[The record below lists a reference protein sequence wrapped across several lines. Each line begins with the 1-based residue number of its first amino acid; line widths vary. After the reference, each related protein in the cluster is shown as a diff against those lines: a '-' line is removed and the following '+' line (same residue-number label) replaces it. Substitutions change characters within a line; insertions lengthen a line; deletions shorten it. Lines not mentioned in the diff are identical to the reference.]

1 MNRRVLI
8 VDDDASVRESLK
20 KVLEAADYEVVLA
33 ADGPQADLRFVPE
46 QIHLVLLDLNL
57 AGESGWEVFDRLT
70 TRYPL
75 TPIIIITGLPNRY
88 PTALAAG
95 AGALMEKPIEVPVLL
110 KTMSKLLAEPKETL
124 LRRLCG
130 YMNDTL
136 HVPPAGAP
144 GGGATRQ
151 RLRTPAPRLR
161 LRSATG
167 WRAG

>member
-20 KVLEAADYEVVLA
+20 RVLETADYKVVLA
-33 ADGPQADLRFVPE
+33 ADGQQADLHFVPE
-46 QIHLVLLDLNL
+46 QIDLVLLDLNL
-57 AGESGWEVFDRLT
+57 AGESGWDVFDRLT

-75 TPIIIITGLPNRY
+75 APIIVITGLPNRY

-95 AGALMEKPIEVPVLL
+95 VGALMEKPVEVPVLL
-110 KTMSKLLAEPKETL
+110 RTMAKLLAEPKQTL

-144 GGGATRQ
+144 GSDLMRN
-151 RLRTPAPRLR
+151 RVRTPAPRLR
-161 LRSATG
+161 LPSAAGRRTG
-167 WRAG
+167 